1 MNDKIFDYTF
11 AAFVGAFIGGVHG
24 AILWATMNTGAVLV
38 SNGTETFIPA
48 SYYNN
53 TGFYQ
58 LAIEV
63 ALLVDIAA
71 LVTVLSSGW
80 WLPRLMQF
88 HEDFMI
94 SRYGD
99 DDKEGE
105 I

>member
-1 MNDKIFDYTF
+1 MNDKTIDCIF
-11 AAFVGAFIGGVHG
+11 AAFVGAFIGGIHG
-24 AILWATMNTGAVLV
+24 AVLWATMNTGAVIV
-38 SNGTETFIPA
+38 SSGTKVFVPA

-53 TGFYQ
+53 IGFYQ
-58 LAIEV
+58 LAWEI
-63 ALLVDIAA
+63 ALLVDGVA